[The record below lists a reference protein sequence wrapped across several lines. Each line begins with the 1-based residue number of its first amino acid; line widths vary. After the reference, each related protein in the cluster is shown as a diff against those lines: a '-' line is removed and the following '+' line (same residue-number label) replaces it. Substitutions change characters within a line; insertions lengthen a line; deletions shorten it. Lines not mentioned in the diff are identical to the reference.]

1 MFARRFFISLPI
13 FILIYI
19 LQESVV
25 SQFKLFG
32 GGFSLFLIFALLWSA
47 LGTPEMGALTG
58 FGAGLLMDLSQSAS
72 GPMGQW
78 TLIMILA
85 GFTISYLGY
94 GDDNFRGN
102 PISLVFTVAAGVVI
116 ARFIYLIL
124 GLLLGGEIGSTW
136 SITSSLLSSAFW
148 SAALAPLLL
157 PVVSRIHEALFDVK
171 SRI

>member
-1 MFARRFFISLPI
+1 MFARRFFISFPI
-13 FILIYI
+13 FAFIYI

-25 SQFKLFG
+25 SQFKIFG

-58 FGAGLLMDLSQSAS
+58 FGAGLMMDLSQSTS

-102 PISLVFTVAAGVVI
+102 PISLIFTIAAGVVI
-116 ARFIYLIL
+116 IRLIYLVL
-124 GLLLGGEIGSTW
+124 GLLLGSDVGSTW
-136 SITSSLLSSAFW
+136 SVIISLFSSAFW
-148 SAALAPLLL
+148 SAVLSPLLL
-157 PVVSRIHEALFDVK
+157 PAVTRVHEALFDVK
-171 SRI
+171 SGK

>member
-1 MFARRFFISLPI
+1 MFARRFFISFPI
-13 FILIYI
+13 FAVIYI

-25 SQFKLFG
+25 SQFRIFG
-32 GGFSLFLIFALLWSA
+32 GGFSLFLVFALLWAS

-58 FGAGLLMDLSQSAS
+58 FGAGLLMDLSQTAS

-102 PISLVFTVAAGVVI
+102 PISLVFTVAAGV
-116 ARFIYLIL
+116 ALTRLIYLIL
-124 GLLLGGEIGSTW
+124 GLFLGSEIGSAW
-136 SITSSLLSSAFW
+136 SVFFSLFSSAFW
-148 SAALAPLLL
+148 SVAMVPLLL
-157 PVVSRIHEALFDVK
+157 PLVTRLHEALFDVK